1 VLNGEGISARLHN
14 NTDVDLPT
22 PAVTSVVLPSEAV
35 PARAQPEPLSA
46 GALQAM
52 IHLYRAE
59 VGRMVTYRQRLDT
72 TTNWAITSSALVTTF
87 SIGNPM
93 IPHPA
98 FLFLMFVN
106 LFFLTVEARRFQV
119 YEAARYRVLLL
130 EHYFYPEVLG
140 VAVARDWRRALVES
154 LQAPF
159 SYPSVG
165 MLGALGWRLRR
176 NYIWIYLSVLIT
188 WIAKLKIGGTGD
200 LIADAQLGSVPG
212 PVVWVCVSAFYVV
225 IIAVGLLARRTYPQG
240 SEAARALLS
249 EEPD

>member
-1 VLNGEGISARLHN
+1 LDRSPPLVS
-14 NTDVDLPT
+14 
-22 PAVTSVVLPSEAV
+22 SVVLPT
-35 PARAQPEPLSA
+35 EPLPPKEPERLDP
-46 GALQAM
+46 GALQAL

-87 SIGNPM
+87 SIGNLL
-93 IPHPA
+93 IPHAA

-106 LFFLTVEARRFQV
+106 VFFLVVEGRRFQV

-140 VAVARDWRRALVES
+140 APSARDWRRALIEA
-154 LQAPF
+154 LQTPF

-176 NYIWIYLSVLIT
+176 NYLWIYLAVLVTWVAKLEIGGGGNVDLIGEAHLGMIPGVIT
-188 WIAKLKIGGTGD
+188 WTLVA
-200 LIADAQLGSVPG
+200 V
-212 PVVWVCVSAFYVV
+212 FYVV
-225 IIAVGLLARRTYPQG
+225 LTAIGLLAKRSYPMG
-240 SEAARALLS
+240 SEAAKALLS
-249 EEPD
+249 SEPD